1 MIKTDS
7 TIIADLR
14 HIARTRQ
21 EVELLNVYKGIPILY
36 KAAVEKVGNDRAVV
50 RFQQPE
56 AVCLTLE
63 NKTTILTDLL
73 AGPVNAAVLSVDLAA
88 GSAALGEFHY
98 AHAKVGDRMTLRV
111 APHDA
116 VEVTIQSGQQRVTG
130 SLADLSMTG
139 IGVYISPPDEATALR
154 RKSVVQITLKL
165 EAALLDLS
173 GTVHYVKSR
182 ANASRVGLTLVQ
194 TPQARTIVQYIHKR
208 QEDILRELHTLYQ
221 ASVGSGP

>member
-21 EVELLNVYKGIPILY
+21 EVELLNVYKGIPVLY
-36 KAAVEKVGNDRAVV
+36 RAAVEKVGNDRAVV
-50 RFQQPE
+50 PFHRPE
-56 AVCLTLE
+56 AACLTLE

-98 AHAKVGDRMTLRV
+98 AHAKVGDRVTLPV

-165 EAALLDLS
+165 EAALLDLA
-173 GTVHYVKSR
+173 GTVHYRNCCPNTRRLGFRLIQAPPSR
-182 ANASRVGLTLVQ
+182 QNSQ
-194 TPQARTIVQYIHKR
+194 SIHKR
-208 QEDILRELHTLYQ
+208 QEE
-221 ASVGSGP
+221 